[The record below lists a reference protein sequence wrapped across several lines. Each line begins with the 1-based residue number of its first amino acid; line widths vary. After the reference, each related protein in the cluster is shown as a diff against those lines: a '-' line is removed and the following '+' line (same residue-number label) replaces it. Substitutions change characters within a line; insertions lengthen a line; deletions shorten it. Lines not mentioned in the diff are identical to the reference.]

1 MLEGVVSLKDLK
13 IYVNISSSLLS
24 LSLSLSL
31 SLYRA
36 DKASITQQYLLC
48 AVKFTKRSSRGALFL
63 LSIFDNVIFIQNRRK
78 KLVCRFFQ
86 WFHALFFSLKNLLWN
101 RFKTEL

>member
-13 IYVNISSSLLS
+13 IYFNISSSLLS

-48 AVKFTKRSSRGALFL
+48 AVKFTKRS
-63 LSIFDNVIFIQNRRK
+63 
-78 KLVCRFFQ
+78 LVVHSSYC
-86 WFHALFFSLKNLLWN
+86 LPL
-101 RFKTEL
+101 TM

>member
-13 IYVNISSSLLS
+13 IYVNISSSL
-24 LSLSLSL
+24 LSL

-48 AVKFTKRSSRGALFL
+48 AVKFTKRSLVVHSSYC
-63 LSIFDNVIFIQNRRK
+63 LS
-78 KLVCRFFQ
+78 L
-86 WFHALFFSLKNLLWN
+86 
-101 RFKTEL
+101 TM

>member
-13 IYVNISSSLLS
+13 IYFNISSSL
-24 LSLSLSL
+24 LSLSL

-48 AVKFTKRSSRGALFL
+48 AVKFTKRSLVV
-63 LSIFDNVIFIQNRRK
+63 LSSYC
-78 KLVCRFFQ
+78 LP
-86 WFHALFFSLKNLLWN
+86 L
-101 RFKTEL
+101 TM

>member
-24 LSLSLSL
+24 LSLSI

-36 DKASITQQYLLC
+36 DKASIIQQYLLC
-48 AVKFTKRSSRGALFL
+48 AVKFTKRSGRGALFL

-86 WFHALFFSLKNLLWN
+86 WFHALFFSLKNLL
-101 RFKTEL
+101 

>member
-13 IYVNISSSLLS
+13 IYFNISSSL
-24 LSLSLSL
+24 LSLSL

-48 AVKFTKRSSRGALFL
+48 AVKFTKR
-63 LSIFDNVIFIQNRRK
+63 N
-78 KLVCRFFQ
+78 LVVHSFYC
-86 WFHALFFSLKNLLWN
+86 LPL
-101 RFKTEL
+101 TM

>member
-13 IYVNISSSLLS
+13 IYFNISSSL
-24 LSLSLSL
+24 LSLSL

-48 AVKFTKRSSRGALFL
+48 AVKFTKRS
-63 LSIFDNVIFIQNRRK
+63 
-78 KLVCRFFQ
+78 LVVHSSYC
-86 WFHALFFSLKNLLWN
+86 LPL
-101 RFKTEL
+101 TM

>member
-13 IYVNISSSLLS
+13 IYVNISSSL
-24 LSLSLSL
+24 LSLSL

-48 AVKFTKRSSRGALFL
+48 AVKFTKRSLVVHSSYC
-63 LSIFDNVIFIQNRRK
+63 LS
-78 KLVCRFFQ
+78 L
-86 WFHALFFSLKNLLWN
+86 
-101 RFKTEL
+101 TM

>member
-13 IYVNISSSLLS
+13 IYVNISSSL
-24 LSLSLSL
+24 LSL

-48 AVKFTKRSSRGALFL
+48 AVKFTKRS
-63 LSIFDNVIFIQNRRK
+63 
-78 KLVCRFFQ
+78 LVVHSSYC
-86 WFHALFFSLKNLLWN
+86 LPL
-101 RFKTEL
+101 TM

>member
-13 IYVNISSSLLS
+13 IYVNISSSL

-48 AVKFTKRSSRGALFL
+48 AVKFTKRS
-63 LSIFDNVIFIQNRRK
+63 
-78 KLVCRFFQ
+78 LVVHSSYC
-86 WFHALFFSLKNLLWN
+86 LPL
-101 RFKTEL
+101 TM

>member
-24 LSLSLSL
+24 LS
-31 SLYRA
+31 RA

-48 AVKFTKRSSRGALFL
+48 AVKFTKRSLVVHSSYCLAL
-63 LSIFDNVIFIQNRRK
+63 
-78 KLVCRFFQ
+78 
-86 WFHALFFSLKNLLWN
+86 
-101 RFKTEL
+101 TM

>member
-24 LSLSLSL
+24 LSL
-31 SLYRA
+31 YRA
-36 DKASITQQYLLC
+36 DKASIIQQYLLC
-48 AVKFTKRSSRGALFL
+48 AVKFTKRSGRGALFL

-86 WFHALFFSLKNLLWN
+86 WFHALFFSLKN
-101 RFKTEL
+101 FVVKSF